1 MFSEDLRDL
10 LAKHRVELLGNI
22 IVFVRQPLGSEL
34 EDQVGIGL
42 PVDIHGVEVVGFHN
56 VNSHQDTQ
64 RIIGGNSL
72 EKSKLWVQS

>member
-1 MFSEDLRDL
+1 MDL

-34 EDQVGIGL
+34 EDQVGVGL
-42 PVDIHGVEVVGFHN
+42 AVDIHGVEVIGFHN

-64 RIIGGNSL
+64 RLIGGNSL